1 VVWVVVAD
9 FYPLW
14 VFFIGLTMLA
24 YGLIPS
30 VKLGFTD
37 FVVITSLFIL
47 FFEFSPKLIPHKS
60 VAPKWFM
67 TLLFSVA
74 YTLAVIMISIVIF
87 NGFVFIDGWDFS
99 ISIAVSAATLFYA
112 FMKRNLMLY
121 SIFCIGVLTIIYELL
136 LRIID
141 DWEMMFWVSIPFM
154 TTIYFLGKHLIDK
167 KREWDAIS
175 SANQQTENQ
184 NNE

>member
-1 VVWVVVAD
+1 
-9 FYPLW
+9 
-14 VFFIGLTMLA
+14 
-24 YGLIPS
+24 
-30 VKLGFTD
+30 
-37 FVVITSLFIL
+37 
-47 FFEFSPKLIPHKS
+47 
-60 VAPKWFM
+60 
-67 TLLFSVA
+67 
-74 YTLAVIMISIVIF
+74 
-87 NGFVFIDGWDFS
+87 
-99 ISIAVSAATLFYA
+99 
-112 FMKRNLMLY
+112 MKRNLMLY

-175 SANQQTENQ
+175 SANQQSENQ